1 MNKQQTQVDQPQ
13 TGGDKRDLDSSLNKV
28 AMSIGKYFLTFLL
41 VFSYAYLSI
50 SAS

>member
-13 TGGDKRDLDSSLNKV
+13 TGGDIRDLDSSLNKV
-28 AMSIGKYFLTFLL
+28 AMSIGKYSPTLL